1 MFKRKKEVTQ
11 MAIEPELFRPIKAD
25 PIKSAAA
32 QIGNLAAFLRDEVDD
47 MGHKVIIETDEKVIE
62 INVSVRSVARD
73 SDERKS
79 DNNSPAGDG

>member
-1 MFKRKKEVTQ
+1 
-11 MAIEPELFRPIKAD
+11 MAIEPELFRVIKVD
-25 PIKSAAA
+25 PIKCAAA
-32 QIGNLAAFLRDEVDD
+32 QIGNLAAFLRDEVDG